1 MNFYDKSVSDYMK
14 KYFLTFTITL
24 IALICFAFSSAA
36 IQKKEY
42 IIPLR
47 ESAPVIDGIGSDAE
61 WEDAKIIYLSTE
73 DCLQNGGYVQFPETT
88 DGAKAELSVIWSNQ
102 EDREGLYFRWIV
114 DDPTQSF
121 AVDKTSNQLNSMDCV
136 QVVID
141 PMHKQYASI
150 KNCAMCFT
158 FVPYTSIS
166 GNGSVPSEPAAWW
179 EHWVWAGAI
188 SNADVQV
195 AAKLDKI
202 EDTQGDREWLVFGY
216 VIEAYIPWKAL
227 DINHDIPE
235 GIIGENLGIGFSL
248 VDYNLDMNSYIPQ
261 FPDGSQKLINVCT
274 DFGNGT
280 DKFNSPKYYNN
291 AYLGNTQGT
300 LTENEK
306 ESDVLKDAE
315 KAYQALQTEISNANA
330 NYINNTNAQNK
341 YTTVSMTALKN
352 AVAYAE
358 QLSITNSLTELV
370 DARDK
375 IANAV
380 AYLVPIQQ
388 DTLEMYISRAEGLI
402 KEKYTQQSWDNLV
415 SALNEAKLH
424 INEPESSAAQSAK
437 KALADAI
444 ANLVLTEAEN
454 IIGKEELDLLRGQLD
469 TFIIS
474 TQNYI
479 ESNYS
484 PETWAVFSAARENA
498 KAVLSREDTTQEELQ
513 QALDT
518 LKSANSSLYKITNT
532 PVPQSVLPE
541 IITMI
546 FVSVLTIGIVLILI
560 FTKRNRSFAKKL

>member
-1 MNFYDKSVSDYMK
+1 M
-14 KYFLTFTITL
+14 
-24 IALICFAFSSAA
+24 
-36 IQKKEY
+36 
-42 IIPLR
+42 
-47 ESAPVIDGIGSDAE
+47 
-61 WEDAKIIYLSTE
+61 
-73 DCLQNGGYVQFPETT
+73 
-88 DGAKAELSVIWSNQ
+88 
-102 EDREGLYFRWIV
+102 
-114 DDPTQSF
+114 
-121 AVDKTSNQLNSMDCV
+121 
-136 QVVID
+136 
-141 PMHKQYASI
+141 
-150 KNCAMCFT
+150 
-158 FVPYTSIS
+158 
-166 GNGSVPSEPAAWW
+166 
-179 EHWVWAGAI
+179 
-188 SNADVQV
+188 
-195 AAKLDKI
+195 
-202 EDTQGDREWLVFGY
+202 
-216 VIEAYIPWKAL
+216 

-235 GIIGENLGIGFSL
+235 GVVGENLGIGFSL
-248 VDYNLDMNSYIPQ
+248 VDYNLDMQSYIPQ
-261 FPDGSQKLINVCT
+261 FPEESQDLINMCT

-306 ESDVLKDAE
+306 EADVLKDTE

-330 NYINNTNAQNK
+330 NYIKKKKKKKKNTN
-341 YTTVSMTALKN
+341 VSMTALKN

-424 INEPESSAAQSAK
+424 INEPESAAAQSAK
-437 KALADAI
+437 TALADAI

-454 IIGKEELDLLRGQLD
+454 TVGKEEQDVLRGQLD
-469 TFIIS
+469 AFIIS
-474 TQNYI
+474 TQNYV

-484 PETWAVFSAARENA
+484 PETWEVFSAARENA
-498 KAVLSREDTTQEELQ
+498 KAVLTREDTTQEELQ

-518 LKSANSSLYKITNT
+518 LKSANGNLYKITHT
-532 PVPQSVLPE
+532 TLPQSLLPE